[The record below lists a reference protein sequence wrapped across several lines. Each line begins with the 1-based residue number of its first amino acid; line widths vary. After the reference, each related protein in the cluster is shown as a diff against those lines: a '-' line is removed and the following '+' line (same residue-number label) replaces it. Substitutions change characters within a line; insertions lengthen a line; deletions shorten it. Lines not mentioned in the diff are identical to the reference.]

1 MQRAEQELAN
11 KRKPNPYQIPKVGS
25 KVSPG
30 SNASSYAGEG
40 AKQSAEKAGNGAMRI
55 TPSVVNLTKPELYSI
70 YAGDSNVEGD
80 DDEDE
85 SQNIYNN
92 LSEGLHRSTSH
103 HIEER
108 NSKHHKKQNSSFTLS
123 LSLVIAKV
131 ITCSLLLSITGN
143 LMFYFGEQLYKANP
157 ILPDISKYRFLY
169 IFQDLLR
176 KNEKFSDLEITLLGN
191 GAESVIVGFASFI
204 LGKAIDLFVSGQNAD
219 LHIKHGKLN
228 KLKEHD
234 SKSSS
239 GQGISTNNEDYEEN
253 SSDESESFSLGF
265 QIQHYLTLVF
275 DSNLVRSMVAAVGL
289 AYCFKKY
296 QWSSKIQVV
305 SLWSAANIIIWR
317 GTDAN
322 ITGLISSTIIAFSV
336 MAFNAYYDDGITFSL
351 EDTDSIADILW
362 VGSFVFIGQIIFS
375 KIIRLVF
382 NS

>member
-25 KVSPG
+25 KVSPH

-40 AKQSAEKAGNGAMRI
+40 AKQSVEKAGNGAIRI

-108 NSKHHKKQNSSFTLS
+108 KSKHHKKQNSSFTLS

-219 LHIKHGKLN
+219 LHSKHGKLN

>member
-1 MQRAEQELAN
+1 M
-11 KRKPNPYQIPKVGS
+11 
-25 KVSPG
+25 
-30 SNASSYAGEG
+30 
-40 AKQSAEKAGNGAMRI
+40 
-55 TPSVVNLTKPELYSI
+55 
-70 YAGDSNVEGD
+70 
-80 DDEDE
+80 
-85 SQNIYNN
+85 
-92 LSEGLHRSTSH
+92 
-103 HIEER
+103 
-108 NSKHHKKQNSSFTLS
+108 
-123 LSLVIAKV
+123 
-131 ITCSLLLSITGN
+131 
-143 LMFYFGEQLYKANP
+143 
-157 ILPDISKYRFLY
+157 
-169 IFQDLLR
+169 R

-219 LHIKHGKLN
+219 LHSKHGKLN